1 MDSELSPLIL
11 EILQHLKSSA
21 PDPSTSAR
29 TAIVGFL
36 KGNAPNGTNGPNGTG
51 NGTGGAST
59 YMRNEVQ
66 PIIDSLVRDA
76 ESSQPSDVRA
86 FFISQLTK

>member
-36 KGNAPNGTNGPNGTG
+36 QGGAPATPNSSGG
-51 NGTGGAST
+51 GDSGAGGAST

-66 PIIDSLVRDA
+66 PIIDALVRDA